1 MTIIKATVH
10 ETNSKLE
17 SRNQSEKISY
27 ECDPTRVGIGAIA
40 CRSHD
45 FQPVVNGAFDYR
57 WHCEYSLGH
66 KNLAQAKG
74 LVVSV

>member
-1 MTIIKATVH
+1 MTRINATIH

-17 SRNQSEKISY
+17 GRNQSEKISY
-27 ECDPTRVGIGAIA
+27 ECDPTRVCIGAIA

-45 FQPVVNGAFDYR
+45 FQPVVTRAFDYR
-57 WHCEYSLGH
+57 WHCEYSLGR
-66 KNLAQAKG
+66 KSLAQAKG